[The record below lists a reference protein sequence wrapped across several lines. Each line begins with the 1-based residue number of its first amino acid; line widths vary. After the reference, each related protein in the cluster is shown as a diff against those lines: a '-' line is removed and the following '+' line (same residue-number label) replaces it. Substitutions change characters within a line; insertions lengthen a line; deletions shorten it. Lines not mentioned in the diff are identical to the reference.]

1 MYQRVHRFI
10 CSSCFSVLSR
20 SLERGVERVE
30 ETTSVSCSRSFISSD
45 ILQKMSAPNAS
56 EDDLSLASQCLAL
69 CQTLAGQGKAFSISV
84 TVGSTFTFSLDSKE
98 TASLPKKKK
107 KSSPSTLRRNAA
119 RREKFLKRKVEPP
132 SIMEAPNPIQC
143 PPVIS
148 HTSVPFSAMEAMLES
163 FKCDQSDDRFVSNQG
178 LICHTEAAHKVN
190 LHVAPHPLQCTH
202 CGQSFLSEQDLK
214 VHSTSAHASK
224 LSSNLPFHSSPYQ
237 HLIPESWG

>member
-1 MYQRVHRFI
+1 MLLKMTCLWRPSAWLSARLWLARV
-10 CSSCFSVLSR
+10 
-20 SLERGVERVE
+20 
-30 ETTSVSCSRSFISSD
+30 
-45 ILQKMSAPNAS
+45 K
-56 EDDLSLASQCLAL
+56 LSLSPSLLAPPSPSPWTPRRQHL
-69 CQTLAGQGKAFSISV
+69 CQRRRR
-84 TVGSTFTFSLDSKE
+84 
-98 TASLPKKKK
+98 
-107 KSSPSTLRRNAA
+107 SPVLQRNAA

-143 PPVIS
+143 PLVIS
-148 HTSVPFSAMEAMLES
+148 HTSVPFSVMEAMLES
-163 FKCDQSDDRFVSNQG
+163 FKCDQCDDRFVSNQG

>member
-1 MYQRVHRFI
+1 
-10 CSSCFSVLSR
+10 
-20 SLERGVERVE
+20 
-30 ETTSVSCSRSFISSD
+30 
-45 ILQKMSAPNAS
+45 MSAPNAS

-119 RREKFLKRKVEPP
+119 RREKFLKRKVELT
-132 SIMEAPNPIQC
+132 SMVEAPNPIQR

-148 HTSVPFSAMEAMLES
+148 HTSVPFFAMEAELES
-163 FKCDQSDDRFVSNQG
+163 SKCDQCDERFLSNHG
-178 LICHTEAAHKVN
+178 LISHTEAAHKVN